1 VTSLDWLLI
10 ENKTAYST
18 ASIRGLVDWLEERRP
33 QHYKPPSKYQVLTA
47 RYSRGPHVG
56 VSQDMSGWVEELPLP
71 KRRNWKAPGSDLE
84 LLSQV
89 VPGGFRAPTPIKEMA
104 LRRLQYIIWPEVRGW
119 GQALRDNSPHLREN
133 KNVVSDFSGSPA
145 LLWIWEDW
153 ILQ

>member
-1 VTSLDWLLI
+1 MTSLDWLLI

-47 RYSRGPHVG
+47 RYSRGPH
-56 VSQDMSGWVEELPLP
+56 
-71 KRRNWKAPGSDLE
+71 
-84 LLSQV
+84 